1 MLIAA
6 AVFMCLLFQ
15 VVDCSVVSRA
25 FSLADDSAHARRHL
39 NASEEAPL
47 WVLVIAVIMIVGVF
61 TFIGN
66 RCRRW
71 CPGTSSGSDDDDD
84 DSDNDGGGIFAFVFG
99 GDSDGGGFFGGDG
112 GGGDGGGGCD
122 SGD

>member
-71 CPGTSSGSDDDDD
+71 CPGTGSGSGDD